1 MYKELLSQRFVFK
14 APQSYCIGELLLVI
28 QVKYKGI
35 FAVIWFEKKITLTV
49 IVWQLLRLCLHSPRL
64 SILQQ
69 ESEIMSFAQFHT
81 MDIESFL

>member
-35 FAVIWFEKKITLTV
+35 FAVIWFEKKNHIDCD
-49 IVWQLLRLCLHSPRL
+49 CLAVTSAVPPQPT
-64 SILQQ
+64 SVYSTAG
-69 ESEIMSFAQFHT
+69 E
-81 MDIESFL
+81 